1 MLEIKNDGWM
11 IATLLHALL
20 GSVLIATV
28 LSILI
33 NYEVAKAKRYWLM
46 GKTKVETDSTDSY
59 ADNVIA
65 CAFLLYIMIGVVWGV
80 AGPNKWSFVK
90 SLYFSFFAVSTGRSG
105 AARRFFRRSAL
116 LYGNVCAIWCAFI
129 FCLYQ

>member
-1 MLEIKNDGWM
+1 MLGIKNDGWM

-80 AGPNKWSFVK
+80 TRTKQMVICEVVI
-90 SLYFSFFAVSTGRSG
+90 L
-105 AARRFFRRSAL
+105 
-116 LYGNVCAIWCAFI
+116 
-129 FCLYQ
+129 